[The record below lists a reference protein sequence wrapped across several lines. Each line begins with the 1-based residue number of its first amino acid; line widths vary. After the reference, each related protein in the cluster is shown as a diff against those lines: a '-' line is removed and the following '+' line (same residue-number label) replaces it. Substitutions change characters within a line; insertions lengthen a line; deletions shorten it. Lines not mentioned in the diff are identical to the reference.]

1 MIYRGLIISFAIT
14 AATIN
19 LSGCAPLVI
28 GGVAVGTASVIND
41 RRTAG
46 SVVDDQS
53 IRISISSALGKN
65 EELVA
70 QAHINV
76 ASFNGVVLLTGEAP
90 SEALRSQAGALA
102 RAEANVR
109 RVHNEIRIAAPSS
122 FMTRSSDSL
131 ITSKVKASLIGT
143 DGTRVKVVTENGTVY
158 LMGLLYRN
166 EADAVVKQAQQV
178 GGVQRIVKVFEY
190 LD

>member
-1 MIYRGLIISFAIT
+1 MIHRGLIISFAVTI
-14 AATIN
+14 ATIN

-28 GGVAVGTASVIND
+28 GGVAVGAASIVND
-41 RRTAG
+41 RRTTG

-53 IRISISSALGKN
+53 IRMSISTALGKN

-70 QAHINV
+70 KAHINV

-90 SEALRSQAGALA
+90 GEELRNRAGQLA
-102 RAEANVR
+102 RAETNVR

-158 LMGLLYRN
+158 LMGLLYRK